1 MLIVDAHIH
10 IWNKGLPRPAHRQSP
25 YSADQV
31 LADMAKAQIDAA
43 IIQPPA
49 WDSDA
54 NQIAIA
60 AAKLYPQRFGI
71 LGNFSLQVP
80 NGIEVLHQWKKQ
92 SGMLGLRYILNDPL
106 HVPFFSGTELDWL
119 WRTAEELN
127 IPIALASSN
136 HLTLLEIIAKR
147 FPKLRLIID
156 HLGVPLDAKGEGA
169 FSHLPELIS
178 LSQYPNIAI
187 KATAVP
193 AYAIDHY
200 PYLAIEPFVEKI
212 FQAFGPNRFF
222 WGSDITKL
230 QCTWLE
236 CVELFTV
243 QYQWLSSSDKDL
255 VMGKALC
262 NWLDWK
268 ISG

>member
-1 MLIVDAHIH
+1 
-10 IWNKGLPRPAHRQSP
+10 
-25 YSADQV
+25 
-31 LADMAKAQIDAA
+31 
-43 IIQPPA
+43 
-49 WDSDA
+49 
-54 NQIAIA
+54 
-60 AAKLYPQRFGI
+60 
-71 LGNFSLQVP
+71 
-80 NGIEVLHQWKKQ
+80 
-92 SGMLGLRYILNDPL
+92 
-106 HVPFFSGTELDWL
+106 
-119 WRTAEELN
+119 
-127 IPIALASSN
+127 LASSN
-136 HLTLLEIIAKR
+136 HLSLLEIIAKR

-156 HLGVPLDAKGEGA
+156 HLGVPLDAKGESA
-169 FSHLPELIS
+169 FLHLPELIS